1 VGGHRPRQRAVRAPA
16 LTVALATCA
25 EVPEL
30 DEDGPAVVAGLRARG
45 VQTVPAVWDDP
56 AVDWDGFG
64 LVVLRSTWDYAERR
78 DEFLDWINR
87 LPRVLNAP
95 EVVRW
100 NTDKRYL
107 HELAGAGLPVVPT
120 RFLEPG
126 EDLEPPWERFV
137 VKPAISAGG
146 RNTASYGAH
155 ELEPARRHLEAL
167 HAAGRAAMV
176 QPYLDGVDVVGEAAL
191 IWLDGRYSHAV
202 TKSALLRRGQRPG
215 TELYLEETIAAR
227 AASAPELEVGARVL
241 AALPFDAGGL
251 LYARIDLL
259 PTEEG
264 PVVLEVELTEPSLFL
279 GYEAVAAE
287 RLAAAITRRLGPC
300 P

>member
-1 VGGHRPRQRAVRAPA
+1 VGGHRPPQRALRAPP

-25 EVPEL
+25 EVPDL
-30 DEDGPAVVAGLRARG
+30 DEDGPALAAALREHGIEARAG
-45 VQTVPAVWDDP
+45 VWDDP
-56 AVDWDGFG
+56 AVGWDAFE

-78 DEFLDWINR
+78 AEFLRWIDR
-87 LPRVLNAP
+87 LPRVLNAS

-107 HELAGAGLPVVPT
+107 DELAGAGLPVVPT

-126 EDLEPPWERFV
+126 DPLEAPAERFV
-137 VKPAISAGG
+137 VKPAISAGA
-146 RNTASYGAH
+146 RNTASYEAH
-155 ELEPARRHLEAL
+155 ELELARRHLAAL
-167 HAAGRAAMV
+167 HTAGLAVMV
-176 QPYLDGVDVVGEAAL
+176 QPYIEAVDVVGEAAL
-191 IWLDGRYSHAV
+191 IWLGGEYSHAV
-202 TKSALLRRGQRPG
+202 TKSALLQRGQAPG

-227 AASAPELEVGARVL
+227 TASPAERDVGARVL
-241 AALPFDAGGL
+241 AALPFDPAAL

-259 PTEEG
+259 PTREG

-279 GYEAVAAE
+279 GYEAGAAE
-287 RLAAAITRRLGPC
+287 RLAAAIARRLGPC

>member
-1 VGGHRPRQRAVRAPA
+1 M
-16 LTVALATCA
+16 TVALATCA
-25 EVPEL
+25 EVPQL
-30 DEDGPAVVAGLRARG
+30 DEDGPALVAALRERG
-45 VQTVPAVWDDP
+45 VETAAAVWDDP
-56 AVDWDGFG
+56 GVDWEAFD

-78 DEFLDWINR
+78 DEFLAWIVG

-107 HELAGAGLPVVPT
+107 DELAAAGLPGVPT

-126 EDLEPPWERFV
+126 DPLEAPAERFV

-146 RNTASYGAH
+146 RHTASYEAH
-155 ELEPARRHLEAL
+155 ELELARRHLEAL
-167 HAAGRAAMV
+167 YAAGRAAMV
-176 QPYLDGVDVVGEAAL
+176 QPYLDAVDVVGEAAL
-191 IWLDGRYSHAV
+191 IWLDGGYSHAV

-227 AASAPELEVGARVL
+227 TPSRQERDLGEQVL
-241 AALPFDAGGL
+241 AALPFDPATL
-251 LYARIDLL
+251 LYARLDLL

-279 GYEAVAAE
+279 GYEAGATE